1 MFERFETLQK
11 QLKAHDEKVA
21 ENQRLWAKYEQRS
34 AEVRGELL
42 AEMKELSEGM
52 LGENIPS

>member
-21 ENQRLWAKYEQRS
+21 ENRRLWAKYEQRL

-42 AEMKELSEGM
+42 AEMKELSEAM
-52 LGENIPS
+52 LGENKTS